1 MSHIKLKASK
11 EIKIDFNP
19 KELINSIIP
28 EESKIFT
35 QKYLSSKILAENEN
49 LDLMLMFEDTVVF
62 GFDYFHAVKED

>member
-11 EIKIDFNP
+11 EIKIDFNS
-19 KELINSIIP
+19 KELVNSIIP

-35 QKYLSSKILAENEN
+35 QKYLSSKILAEN